1 MGLMLQVFF
10 SAGLGRDGPPT
21 CLQGLQPGR
30 MGLGEALSNEP
41 GHPHEFCPIRAE
53 GGSQGRN
60 QGLRALDL
68 NSSLTF
74 ADARCRFR
82 TSDILLVRQALY
94 R

>member
-1 MGLMLQVFF
+1 MLQVLS

-30 MGLGEALSNEP
+30 MGLGEALQQRTWASPWVLSHP
-41 GHPHEFCPIRAE
+41 GR
-53 GGSQGRN
+53 GGQSREKPS
-60 QGLRALDL
+60 LEALDL
-68 NSSLTF
+68 SSSLTF